1 MNEEETNEYE
11 KKSTKVVYAQ
21 APVLEW
27 KLEEL
32 KRLSGKKTTKDALNE
47 AIDHYLT
54 CPLVRMKKEEKKEER
69 KPRGDEWWWYPEHLK
84 EVGAK

>member
-1 MNEEETNEYE
+1 MEERG
-11 KKSTKVVYAQ
+11 KVVFAQ

-54 CPLVRMKKEEKKEER
+54 CPFVGVKKDLETPEAEKPK
-69 KPRGDEWWWYPEHLK
+69 KPRKDEWWWYPER
-84 EVGAK
+84 

>member
-1 MNEEETNEYE
+1 MNNMDE
-11 KKSTKVVYAQ
+11 KSTKVVFAQ

-27 KLEEL
+27 KLDEL

-54 CPLVRMKKEEKKEER
+54 CPLVRMKKDLKEEKKVE
-69 KPRGDEWWWYPEHLK
+69 KPRGDEWWWYPEK
-84 EVGAK
+84 